1 MKIGDRI
8 SARGLTD
15 ILDSSGVKSKFA
27 DDELPKLK
35 QNLTEYGWRIDHV
48 AYKPRSRFQVRGE
61 PVFQFVL
68 THPNSQNHYLFEVPY
83 GPQVRN
89 FVLENCIHVYYI
101 RNVSFWEKRG
111 TPRER
116 LLVEDPS
123 Y

>member
-1 MKIGDRI
+1 MNIGDRI
-8 SARGLTD
+8 PARELTD
-15 ILDSSGVKSKFA
+15 LLDSSGVKSKFA

-35 QNLTEYGWRIDHV
+35 QNLTEYGWKIDHV
-48 AYKPRSRFQVRGE
+48 AYKPRSRFQVKGE

-68 THPNSQNHYLFEVPY
+68 IDPTSQIHELFEVPH
-83 GPQVRN
+83 GPQVRD
-89 FVLENCIHVYYI
+89 FVLENQSHIFYV

-116 LLVEDPS
+116 LLVENPS